1 MRQVGARALAG
12 LFALSWLIFPGFGL
26 IDLSVTWSSE
36 WPQVL
41 EAGWGLFFTVLV
53 GAAFV
58 LAVLQPADSRAGIVQ
73 LGTAALCLVV
83 AAAATAEWRLLALAG
98 AVAVEAA
105 LVGLLLRPAAW
116 HATRRGRSVPLFLL
130 AAAGTVPWAAYAVQM
145 WRLNGGD
152 RPDGDQT
159 LGIDH
164 FSVQGALGL
173 ALALLPLAAA
183 LSRELVPF
191 VPVCAGVSAA
201 YLGLVSLGWPHAAGA
216 HGTVWSAL
224 ATAWGLALVGVA
236 LAALRRAR
244 ASG

>member
-12 LFALSWLIFPGFGL
+12 LFALSWLILPGFGL
-26 IDLSVTWSSE
+26 VDLSVTWSSE

-41 EAGWGLFFTVLV
+41 EAGWGLFFTVLA

-58 LAVLQPADSRAGIVQ
+58 LVALQPAESRAGILQ
-73 LGTAALCLVV
+73 LGTAAVCLAV
-83 AAAATAEWRLLALAG
+83 ASAATAEWRLLALAG

-105 LVGLLLRPAAW
+105 IVGVLVGPAWQAI
-116 HATRRGRSVPLFLL
+116 RRGRSVPLLVL
-130 AAAGTVPWAAYAVQM
+130 AGAGIVPWSAYAAQM

-173 ALALLPLAAA
+173 ALALLPLAAG

-191 VPVCAGVSAA
+191 VPICAGVSAA

-216 HGTVWSAL
+216 LGTVWSAL
-224 ATAWGLALVGVA
+224 ATAWGLALAGAA
-236 LAALRRAR
+236 LAELRRPRPA
-244 ASG
+244 G